1 MKVTL
6 AAAALLLAAAC
17 SDASGPADD
26 ARVRTDASVYMI
38 PGGGP
43 APSEV
48 RVGFTVRNTGSE
60 PIALPNCGINVA
72 TEVERREAGVWVR
85 VSSSACP
92 TLAIYAPVVLAPG
105 EVAGGFI
112 AVNGAGQ
119 YRLRVPL
126 SPEVG
131 KEFSDFALSPDF
143 EVRWL
148 AD

>member
-1 MKVTL
+1 MKAPL

-26 ARVRTDASVYMI
+26 ARVRTDASVYTI

-48 RVGFTVRNTGSE
+48 RVGFTVRNTGSD
-60 PIALPNCGINVA
+60 PIALPNCGVNVA
-72 TEVERREAGVWVR
+72 VQVERREAAAWVV

-92 TLAIYAPVVLAPG
+92 TIYSTRVLAPG
-105 EVAGGFI
+105 EIAEGFI
-112 AVNGAGQ
+112 AVNGAGR
-119 YRLRVPL
+119 YRLRVPVVAGTEDSASAL
-126 SPEVG
+126 SPE
-131 KEFSDFALSPDF
+131 F